1 MYEVSEPRTVQD
13 AVAAVLPADADYS
26 MHRLLDAMLAL
37 PQFGHPDMP
46 GFTGDNPRRAVF
58 GERDTWTYGKARAI
72 IDHAFGPDGHLRLIE
87 CVAQYRDQSA
97 AGLDAVFFI
106 RIGLLLRGGWERK
119 TGWDWFR
126 ALGHV
131 EMPLDLS
138 AAWLGMWSLETL
150 NACIDAGMGVDT
162 LRAISNSGVLPPPE
176 TVAMLGGLRRDPLVP
191 AALPEAG

>member
-1 MYEVSEPRTVQD
+1 MYEVTEPRTVQD

-46 GFTGDNPRRAVF
+46 GLTVGDPKRAVF
-58 GERDTWTYGKARAI
+58 GERDTWTYEKARTV
-72 IDHAFGPDGHLRLIE
+72 IDHAFGPDGSLRLIE
-87 CVAQYRDQSA
+87 CVARYRDQSA
-97 AGLDAVFFI
+97 AGLDLVFFI
-106 RIGLLLRGGWERK
+106 RIGLLLRGGWESK

-138 AAWLGMWSLETL
+138 AAWLGMWSLDVL
-150 NACIDAGMGVDT
+150 NACLDAGLDADG
-162 LRAISNSGVLPPPE
+162 LGAISKAGVLPPPE
-176 TVAMLGGLRRDPLVP
+176 TVAMLGGLRRDPITVQ
-191 AALPEAG
+191 G